1 MMMSRI
7 TLRRLLFADAG
18 ISGATGLV
26 MLFGAHPLHALLD
39 VPMLLIR
46 YSGLAL
52 IPFAAM
58 VWYFARSPRLSAS
71 QVWTVLAMNAAWVV
85 ASVLVLVSGAIDPNA
100 WGVAFVLLQA
110 LAVAGLAEFQYS
122 ALRSRP
128 LIRHA

>member
-26 MLFGAHPLHALLD
+26 MLF
-39 VPMLLIR
+39 IR

-71 QVWTVLAMNAAWVV
+71 QVWTVIAMNAAWVV